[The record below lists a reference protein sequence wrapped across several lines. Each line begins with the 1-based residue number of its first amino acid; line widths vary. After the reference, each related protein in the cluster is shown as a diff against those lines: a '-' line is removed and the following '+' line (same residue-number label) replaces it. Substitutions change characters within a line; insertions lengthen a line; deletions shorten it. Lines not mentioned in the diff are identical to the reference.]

1 MNPVRRTRQ
10 FLAETSTELRKS
22 VWPTWTEL
30 RDSTIVVL
38 IASAILAAYV
48 ALSDFA
54 VYNWIQL
61 ITEAVR

>member
-1 MNPVRRTRQ
+1 MNPIRRTRQ
-10 FLAETSTELRKS
+10 FLSETTTELRKS
-22 VWPTWTEL
+22 VWPTWKEL
-30 RDSTIVVL
+30 RDSTLVIL
-38 IASAILAAYV
+38 IASALLGVYV